1 MVSGPTP
8 NATDKT
14 PIYEMPL
21 NFVYG
26 VRGLGKAFF
35 VLGFCHLR
43 FDPRSPSI
51 VHGSGVSL

>member
-1 MVSGPTP
+1 MVSGP

-14 PIYEMPL
+14 QIYEMPL

-35 VLGFCHLR
+35 VLGFCDLR